1 MTNQAYIIDAL
12 RTPIGSLNGTLSD
25 VSAVEL
31 GITVVK
37 ALLNRHPEISPDTV
51 NEVIFGQVL
60 TAGLGQNPTRQV
72 AVKSGIPVEIPA
84 YTVNIVCGSG
94 MKAIELGWQSII
106 TNRAEIVIAGG
117 MENMSQAPYLLKNM
131 RKGSRMGDVLAI
143 DSMIYDGLLDI
154 FNLYHMGITAENI
167 AEKYNISREE
177 QDKFAYESQLKYAK
191 AFEEGKFKDEIV
203 PVTIE
208 TKKGTFIVDKDE
220 HPRPDTNLEKLSKL
234 KPAFK
239 PDGTVTAGNAS
250 GINDGASAVII
261 VSEKILSKVKPAF
274 TPIRIVDIQSAG
286 CDPAYMGLGP
296 IFATKKLLDKN
307 NLTVNDID
315 LWELNEAFASQ
326 SIQCIREI
334 GIPPELVNVNG
345 GAIALGHPI
354 GCSGNRITVTLIHEL
369 LRRKNKK
376 GIATMCIGGGMGI
389 GGLFEVS

>member
-1 MTNQAYIIDAL
+1 MTHAYIIDAL
-12 RTPIGSLNGTLSD
+12 RTPIGTLNGAFVD

-31 GITVVK
+31 GTIVVK
-37 ALLNRHPEISPDTV
+37 ALLNRHPEISTDSI

-60 TAGLGQNPTRQV
+60 TAGLGQNPSRQV
-72 AVKSGIPVEIPA
+72 SVRSGIPIETPA
-84 YTVNIVCGSG
+84 YTVNMVCGSG
-94 MKAIELGWQSII
+94 MKAIELVWQSIT
-106 TNRAEIVIAGG
+106 TNRADIVIAGG
-117 MENMSQAPYLLKNM
+117 MENMSQAPYLLKSM
-131 RKGSRMGDVLAI
+131 RKGSRMGDVPAI
-143 DSMIYDGLLDI
+143 DSMIFDGLFDI
-154 FNLYHMGITAENI
+154 FNLYHMGITAENV
-167 AEKYNISREE
+167 AEKYNISRED
-177 QDKFAYESQLKYAK
+177 QDKFAYESQTKYAK
-191 AFEEGKFKDEIV
+191 AFESGKFKEEIV
-203 PVTIE
+203 PVTVE
-208 TKKGTFIVDKDE
+208 SKKGTIVIDKDE

-239 PDGTVTAGNAS
+239 PNGTVTAGNAS

-261 VSEKILSKVKPAF
+261 VSEKLLPKIKPAF
-274 TPIRIVDIQSAG
+274 TPTRIVDIQSAG

-296 IFATKKLLDKN
+296 IFATKKLLEKN
-307 NLTVNDID
+307 NLKIEEID

-369 LRRKNKK
+369 QRRQVKR

-389 GGLFEVS
+389 AGLFEVL

>member
-1 MTNQAYIIDAL
+1 MTHAYIIDAL
-12 RTPIGSLNGTLSD
+12 RTPIGTLNGAFAD

-31 GITVVK
+31 GTIVVK
-37 ALLNRHPEISPDTV
+37 ALLNRHPEISTDSI

-60 TAGLGQNPTRQV
+60 TAGLGQNPSRQV
-72 AVKSGIPVEIPA
+72 SVRSGIPIETPA
-84 YTVNIVCGSG
+84 YTINMVCGSG
-94 MKAIELGWQSII
+94 MKAIELAWQSIT
-106 TNRAEIVIAGG
+106 TNKADIVIAGG
-117 MENMSQAPYLLKNM
+117 MENMSQAPYLLKSM
-131 RKGSRMGDVLAI
+131 RKGSRMGDVPAI
-143 DSMIYDGLLDI
+143 DSMIFDGLFDI
-154 FNLYHMGITAENI
+154 FNLYHMGITAENV

-177 QDKFAYESQLKYAK
+177 QDKFAYESQMKYAK
-191 AFEEGKFKDEIV
+191 AFESGKFKEEIV
-203 PVTIE
+203 PVTVE
-208 TKKGTFIVDKDE
+208 SKKGTIVIDKDE

-239 PDGTVTAGNAS
+239 PNGTVTAGNAS

-261 VSEKILSKVKPAF
+261 VSEKLLPKIKPAF

-296 IFATKKLLDKN
+296 IFATKKLLKKN
-307 NLTVNDID
+307 NLKIEEID

-334 GIPPELVNVNG
+334 GIPQELVNVNG

-369 LRRKNKK
+369 QRRRAKR

-389 GGLFEVS
+389 AGLFEVL